1 VKVSLRRSTG
11 AFMEVFSPAMDFE
24 AVVVLVTSILLGLRP
39 YLLIVL
45 GIFIATE
52 DAFLWVGAA
61 QPGWLCHGLRG

>member
-1 VKVSLRRSTG
+1 
-11 AFMEVFSPAMDFE
+11 
-24 AVVVLVTSILLGLRP
+24 VVLVTSILLGLRP

>member
-1 VKVSLRRSTG
+1 
-11 AFMEVFSPAMDFE
+11 MEGFSSAMDFE
-24 AVVVLVTSILLGLRP
+24 AVVVLVTSIFLGLRP

-52 DAFLWVGAA
+52 DAFLRVGAA